1 MSLDFAQ
8 RLAALPA
15 VEDLAGLELSGPR
28 GEVESIENRP
38 GSAGSVRV
46 YAYLAGRH
54 GCIDAAAAAE
64 GVEIYAEHTADA
76 RQNPG
81 KHPNIDRLFAVLAGG
96 GVWQVRPIRPR
107 Q

>member
-81 KHPNIDRLFAVLAGG
+81 KHPNIDRLFEIITSKATYTVHLTPA
-96 GVWQVRPIRPR
+96 
-107 Q
+107 